1 MVEEDTVDG
10 EHTVALAVVLRDPEA
25 VELSYPI
32 GRARIERR
40 RLTLGDLL
48 HQTEELGGRGL
59 IDLRLLLQ
67 SKDTD
72 GLEEA

>member
-32 GRARIERR
+32 GRAWIEGR

-48 HQTEELGGRGL
+48 YQTEEFGGRGL

-67 SKDTD
+67 PENADS
-72 GLEEA
+72 LEEA